1 MEDRAGQRRLAA
13 VLAADVV
20 GYTRLMERD
29 TEGTVAAWRTARDE
43 TIKPIV
49 ANHGGR
55 IVKFTGDGFLVE
67 FATVQDA
74 ASCAIALQEGLATN
88 PLDFRM
94 GVHLGDIVDDGQDIH
109 GEGVNIAARIEALS
123 DAGGI
128 SISGSVHEQVRNRI
142 AANYEDRGEHRV
154 KHVSAPIRVF
164 TIRLGES
171 RQTESDRS
179 APPPPQDRPSIA
191 VLPFSN
197 MSRDPEQEY
206 FVDGITE
213 DIITEIS
220 KVDALFV
227 ISRNSTFTYKDK
239 DAKVQD
245 IGRDLGVSH
254 VVEGSVRK
262 AGERVRVSARL
273 TETQSGGHVWA
284 DRFDRALVDI
294 FAVQDEITE
303 EIVRAL
309 EVTLVGGARA
319 LPSRVETEV
328 SQAYDCFL
336 RGREQYRL
344 FTRDANA
351 NARMLYEKAI
361 QLDPNY
367 AAAHAGLAE
376 ATLHDWFM
384 GEADALDRA
393 FQLALEAR
401 SLDSSLPLAHE
412 ALGNVALFKRQH
424 EEAVASI
431 RRWVELEP
439 NSAEAHAN
447 LAAVLNFSGEP
458 EQVAPLIDKAIR
470 LNPYYPFYYILYKG
484 QASFV
489 MKRYEEA
496 LVFLRRSVVHN
507 PEAVPVHV
515 YLAACLGLLGED
527 VPARNALAEA
537 RRIHPGLSVAW
548 VRTIFAYKR
557 VADADLLVE
566 GLAKAGL
573 YE

>member
-1 MEDRAGQRRLAA
+1 MADQTVQRRLAA
-13 VLAADVV
+13 ILAADVV

-29 TEGTVAAWRTARDE
+29 TNGTVAAWKTARDE
-43 TIKPIV
+43 AIKPIV
-49 ANHGGR
+49 AGHGGR

-67 FATVQDA
+67 FPTVLDA
-74 ASCAIALQEGLATN
+74 VSCAISLQEGLATN

-94 GVHLGDIVDDGQDIH
+94 GVNLGDIIDDGQDIH
-109 GEGVNIAARIEALS
+109 GEGVNIAARIEALA

-142 AANYEDRGEHRV
+142 ASTYEDRGEHEV

-164 TIRLGES
+164 AVRLGGSAPMEA
-171 RQTESDRS
+171 DKA
-179 APPPPQDRPSIA
+179 APPPTPDKPSIA
-191 VLPFSN
+191 VLPFDN

-220 KVDALFV
+220 KIDGLFV
-227 ISRNSTFTYKDK
+227 ISRNSTFTYKGK
-239 DAKVQD
+239 AAKVQD
-245 IGRDLGVSH
+245 IGRDLDVSH

-262 AGERVRVSARL
+262 SGERVRVTAQL
-273 TETQSGGHVWA
+273 IETRSGGHIWA

-309 EVTLVGGARA
+309 EVELVGNTRA
-319 LPSRVETEV
+319 LLTRVETEV
-328 SQAYDCFL
+328 SEAYDCFL

-344 FTRDANA
+344 FTKDGNA
-351 NARMLYEKAI
+351 NARALYEKAI
-361 QLDPNY
+361 QLDSNY
-367 AAAHAGLAE
+367 AAAFAGLAE

-384 GEADALDRA
+384 GAPGALERA
-393 FQLALEAR
+393 FQLALRAR
-401 SLDSSLPLAHE
+401 ELDPLLPLAHE
-412 ALGNVALFKRQH
+412 ALGNVHLFKRQH
-424 EEAVASI
+424 EEAVAAI
-431 RRWVELEP
+431 RRWVEIEP
-439 NSAEAHAN
+439 SNADGYAN

-470 LNPYYPFYYILYKG
+470 LNPYYPFYYVLYKG

-496 LVFLRRSVVHN
+496 LHFLRRSVVHN

-515 YLAACLGLLGED
+515 YLAACFGLLGED
-527 VPARNALAEA
+527 VPAREALAEA
-537 RRIHPGLSVAW
+537 RRIYPDLSMAW

-557 VADADLLVE
+557 VADSELLIE
-566 GLAKAGL
+566 GLMNAGL
-573 YE
+573 AE